1 MKNVRVQDVRTVALC
16 GHSSSGKTSLVDAML
31 VKCGAISIPAS
42 VDAGTSI
49 CDFDPEEKSHHHT
62 IETKVVH
69 FLHGGKRYQILDTPG
84 YGDFL
89 AQTIEAF
96 RGADS
101 AAIVINA
108 HNGIEVNCRRVFQE
122 AQKEHLGIMIIV
134 NKMDTDNLNVQE
146 LMDDIHQTWGNRC
159 IPLNLPEGKEKDF
172 HGVVSMLDPHDAPDT
187 PFKPQDIHNV
197 LVEAIVETDEA
208 VMEKYL
214 EGETPSKEKILELLP
229 LAVAKGALIPVVFC
243 SARTGVGICEMVE
256 MIGAAMPSPCD
267 IQRHAIRDGAT
278 VDVVTDPNGPLVAQ
292 VFKTRIDPFVQKLSF
307 VRIFSGTLKKDMQ
320 VHCSGQKKNIKL
332 GTIYEVRGSE
342 THAVDEASAGDIVA
356 VAKQEELHT
365 ASTLGDY
372 DMPPISFPKPMV
384 GIAIRA
390 KNHGDE
396 TKLASALHKIVEEDP
411 TIRLDRDPQTKELV
425 MTGMSELHLQLV
437 RERLARR
444 DHIEV
449 DTKPPK
455 IPYRETIQAPAE
467 GMYRHKKQSGG
478 RGQFGEVHIRMYPLP
493 PQTEVKDFV
502 SDKKRFPHLKNFH
515 YDEENNFLWVDSI
528 VGGTIPGNFMPA
540 IEKGFKERID
550 RGVIAGYRIKDIAIE
565 VHFGKYHDVDS
576 SEAAFKTAASMAF
589 RNVFKDAKPGL
600 LEPIVKLSVTV
611 PEQHVGDIYGD
622 ISSRG
627 GRVSG
632 TESAGGDYQTV
643 IAEVPLRSLDH
654 YARTVSSVT
663 GGLGSF
669 TMELSHYEVMPALA
683 QREVLASA
691 TVGEEEEE

>member
-1 MKNVRVQDVRTVALC
+1 
-16 GHSSSGKTSLVDAML
+16 ML
-31 VKCGAISIPAS
+31 VKCGAISTPAS

-49 CDFDPEEKSHHHT
+49 CDFDPEEKTHHHT

-69 FLHGGKRYQILDTPG
+69 FLHGGKRFQILDTPG

-96 RGADS
+96 RGVDS

-122 AQKEHLGIMIIV
+122 AQKEHLGIMIVV
-134 NKMDTDNLNVQE
+134 NKMDADNLDVQA
-146 LMDDIHQTWGNRC
+146 LMDDIHEVWGNRC
-159 IPLNLPEGKEKDF
+159 IPLNLPAGKEKDF
-172 HGVVSMLDPHDAPDT
+172 HGVVSTLDPADAPDV
-187 PFKPQDIHNV
+187 PFRPQDVHNM
-197 LVEAIVETDEA
+197 LVEAIVESDEE
-208 VMEKYL
+208 VMERYL
-214 EGETPSKEKILELLP
+214 EGETPSREKLLELLP
-229 LAVAKGALIPVVFC
+229 KAVAKGALIPVVFC
-243 SARTGVGICEMVE
+243 SARTGVGILEMVE
-256 MIGAAMPSPCD
+256 AFGAALPSPCD
-267 IQRHAIRDGAT
+267 IRRTAIRDGET
-278 VDVVTDPNGPLVAQ
+278 VEVETDPNGPLVAQ
-292 VFKTRIDPFVQKLSF
+292 VFKTRIDPYVQKLSF
-307 VRIFSGTLKKDMQ
+307 IRIFSGTLKKDMQ

-332 GTIYEVRGSE
+332 GPLYEVRGSE
-342 THAVDEASAGDIVA
+342 MHAIDEASAGDIVA
-356 VAKQEELHT
+356 VAKQEELHVN
-365 ASTLGDY
+365 STLGDF

-384 GIAIRA
+384 GIAIKP

-396 TKLASALHKIVEEDP
+396 TKLANALHKIVEEDP

-467 GMYRHKKQSGG
+467 GMYRHKKQTGG
-478 RGQFGEVHIRMYPLP
+478 RGQFGEVHIRMFPLP
-493 PQTEVKDFV
+493 PGTPVKDFV
-502 SDKKRFPHLKNFH
+502 SDRSRFPHVKNFH

-528 VGGTIPGNFMPA
+528 VGGVIPGNFMPA
-540 IEKGFKERID
+540 IEKGFRERID
-550 RGVIAGYRIKDIAIE
+550 RGVIAGYRVKDVAVD

-589 RNVFKDAKPGL
+589 RNVFKEAKPSL
-600 LEPIVKLSVTV
+600 LEPIVKLAVTV
-611 PEQHVGDIYGD
+611 PEQFVGDVYGD

-632 TESAGGDYQTV
+632 SEAAGAGYQTV
-643 IAEVPLRSLDH
+643 IAEVPLRALDH
-654 YARTVSSVT
+654 YSRTISSIT
-663 GGLGSF
+663 GGLGSY
-669 TMELSHYEVMPALA
+669 TMELSHYELMPPMA
-683 QREVLASA
+683 QKEVLSSA
-691 TVGEEEEE
+691 QVGDEEEE